1 MKLVKLA
8 SISVLGATLAFTP
21 LTLQSQTSTWKA
33 DSAHSEVDFTIKH
46 LAISNV
52 RGRFG
57 KVEATVVYDEKDVTK
72 STVNATIDVA
82 GVDTGE
88 APRDN
93 HLKTDSFFDTAK
105 YPTATFVSTSV
116 TKGGSGLTVVG
127 NLTLHGV
134 TKPVTLDVDGPTA
147 PVTGMDKK
155 PHAGFSATTTIK
167 RTDFNIGSSF
177 PSAVVGDDIKL
188 TIDLDVAK
196 Q

>member
-1 MKLVKLA
+1 MKFIKLTA
-8 SISVLGATLAFTP
+8 LALALPLAATYAQA
-21 LTLQSQTSTWKA
+21 QSSTWKA

-46 LAISNV
+46 LGISNV
-52 RGRFG
+52 HGRFG
-57 KVEATVVYDEKDVTK
+57 KTEATIVYDEKDITK

-88 APRDN
+88 APRDG
-93 HLKTDSFFDTAK
+93 HLKTDSFFDVAK
-105 YPTATFVSTSV
+105 YPTATFVSTGV
-116 TKGGSGLTVVG
+116 AKGGSGLTVTG

-134 TKPVTLDVDGPTA
+134 TKPVTLDVEGPTA

-155 PHAGFSATTTIK
+155 PHAGFSATTTIH
-167 RTDFNIGSSF
+167 RTDFNIGGSF
-177 PSAVVGDDIKL
+177 PAAVLGDDIKI

>member
-1 MKLVKLA
+1 MKLATFTALA
-8 SISVLGATLAFTP
+8 LALP
-21 LTLQSQTSTWKA
+21 LAASFAHAETSTWKA
-33 DSAHSEVDFTIKH
+33 DSAHSEVGFAIKH

-57 KVEATVVYDEKDVTK
+57 KTEATVMYDDKDITK
-72 STVNATIDVA
+72 STVNATIDIS

-93 HLKTDSFFDTAK
+93 HLKSDSFFDVAK
-105 YPTATFVSTSV
+105 FPTATFASTSV
-116 TKGGSGLTVVG
+116 AKGGSGLTITG

-134 TKPVTLDVDGPTA
+134 TKPVTLDVEGPTA
-147 PVTGMDKK
+147 PISGMDKK
-155 PHAGFSATTTIK
+155 QHVGFSATTTIH
-167 RTDFNIGSSF
+167 RSDFNLGTSF
-177 PSAVVGDDIKL
+177 PAAVVGEDVKI